1 MHVYVIISLM
11 YVQFAECLLNERPLD
26 INTSTANIDGYR
38 NQMPLKYC
46 NFQVI
51 IASYILS

>member
-1 MHVYVIISLM
+1 M

-38 NQMPLKYC
+38 NQMALK
-46 NFQVI
+46 
-51 IASYILS
+51 ILQFSGNYS